1 MGWGAGR
8 CIGVLQGE
16 VLGCKGGL
24 LGCTMVWGRGFGGG
38 RGFGVQ
44 GGIEVLWQGGLG
56 VQGFWGAV
64 GGDLGLQRRFGV
76 LPPTSPTLT
85 MPGSSPEP
93 LPLPLT
99 GPITPPAP
107 PTPPPAPQKKGL
119 FTDDLHRLVDEW
131 VQDTA
136 RAQVKGGAPLTPFL
150 GCWGGPQYLNT
161 SFPPPPKSHRGPR
174 RGWPPSAAPG

>member
-1 MGWGAGR
+1 M
-8 CIGVLQGE
+8 
-16 VLGCKGGL
+16 
-24 LGCTMVWGRGFGGG
+24 
-38 RGFGVQ
+38 Q

-161 SFPPPPKSHRGPR
+161 SFPPPPNPTGDLVVGGHPPR
-174 RGWPPSAAPG
+174 RPDDPPKMGSGTPPQNQPPWGGQPPPTRG